1 MKNGLL
7 SRSQSGGKSKLHSKL
22 AMKAARNMSRTRLKQ
37 KTGRRVCHHLK
48 MMLESQV
55 CAQSR
60 PVARSNE
67 NLLQRKLLLVF

>member
-7 SRSQSGGKSKLHSKL
+7 SRSQPEGKSKLHSKL

-55 CAQSR
+55 CPQSR
-60 PVARSNE
+60 PIVRSNE